1 MIGVQEQIDLL
12 LKSNTM
18 STCLGEDRRVIPVGM
33 IFTTPKIS
41 MNENI
46 IDINNQVWT
55 HIPDSYFYKNVSG
68 KACPIFYINRIK

>member
-1 MIGVQEQIDLL
+1 MISVQEQIDIL
-12 LKSNTM
+12 LKSNTIP
-18 STCLGEDRRVIPVGM
+18 TCVGEDGSVIPVGM
-33 IFTTPKIS
+33 IFATPKIS

-46 IDINNQVWT
+46 IDINNQAWR